1 MSESI
6 LTRAEEII
14 NGQRAKD
21 YGDARENHLRIATLW
36 SAYKQGVEFSP
47 EDVAVMMILLKI
59 ARFMENG
66 YHEDT
71 VVDIAGYAGV
81 LEKMQLPKEQRY
93 GITVG
98 DSPEPLANW
107 ERELLGLPREWD
119 SVMDIPTG
127 VPFTDIDG
135 DEWVGW
141 LLDEDGE
148 RELHYCGYWGSVE
161 SEDDVCRGP
170 YTEVVE
176 PRKWGNVNDIPFG
189 VRFESVRDGGG
200 WKQIHEKWYQY
211 YWADSKELAGSPHWT
226 REAIQHYA
234 PFAEV
239 LGG

>member
-14 NGQRAKD
+14 NGQRVKD

-119 SVMDIPTG
+119 SVMDIP
-127 VPFTDIDG
+127 
-135 DEWVGW
+135 
-141 LLDEDGE
+141 
-148 RELHYCGYWGSVE
+148 
-161 SEDDVCRGP
+161 
-170 YTEVVE
+170 
-176 PRKWGNVNDIPFG
+176 FG